1 VKHHSFFPAAAL
13 ACAILA
19 AGCGKNPVQSRGDVI
34 CDHVDADGIRLS
46 RQSVVLAQ
54 QWQAT
59 VSGGVMLDVAA
70 PLDSVLVQFL
80 APDSSVISG
89 GTIACGDKSLQ
100 WIVADS
106 SVVSLRPSAVSPWG
120 VRFVGRAAGT
130 TTVRF
135 LVKHVDHA
143 DFTSQPIP
151 VTVTGPSPHVSVG
164 AVNALLFKGCS
175 RVSSWAWH
183 VPGVYGKLVVNA
195 ESTRRSYAVQD
206 IPAYVVPDATG
217 YALVWTVADPSK
229 ASVDT
234 VPGRPWHFRVQ
245 GLVAGHTTVTF
256 RLVWNGTV
264 ELTTGAFDV
273 VVENPAAPAPLK
285 ANFLLKKSGVRHVFV
300 RNDTLVASCGSS
312 VATGFLPAK
321 LDTIDDLHFGGEL
334 CWRPPGS
341 AFSLCSSSRTRASRG
356 SSANTGEYFD
366 TCEGWHGQTAAH
378 QVCPPN
384 IVWFRAPLPVHDGVG
399 TVAPGHGLR

>member
-1 VKHHSFFPAAAL
+1 MP
-13 ACAILA
+13 
-19 AGCGKNPVQSRGDVI
+19 
-34 CDHVDADGIRLS
+34 
-46 RQSVVLAQ
+46 
-54 QWQAT
+54 
-59 VSGGVMLDVAA
+59 
-70 PLDSVLVQFL
+70 
-80 APDSSVISG
+80 
-89 GTIACGDKSLQ
+89 
-100 WIVADS
+100 

-183 VPGVYGKLVVNA
+183 VHGVYGKLVVNA
-195 ESTRRSYAVQD
+195 GESTAPIGMQFQD
-206 IPAYVVPDATG
+206 ADTAYVVPDAPG
-217 YALVWTVADPSK
+217 YALDWTVADPSK

-300 RNDTLVASCGSS
+300 RNDTLVSSCGSS

-321 LDTIDDLHFGGEL
+321 LDTIEDLFQFRVVNFTNCSETT
-334 CWRPPGS
+334 PSS
-341 AFSLCSSSRTRASRG
+341 AFYSLVFEFEDPCIAGLVGHPEHS
-356 SSANTGEYFD
+356 GEYFD
-366 TCEGWHGQTAAH
+366 FHLRGLAVGQTNLRIKYVY
-378 QVCPPN
+378 QNTVQFTSPPM
-384 IVWFRAPLPVHDGVG
+384 PVHVTSVG
-399 TVAPGHGLR
+399 TVAPIARSVWDLR